1 VLDDLRKFGR
11 VNKPARPWLG
21 MFSHEIDN
29 RLVVIGVSGK
39 GPAARAELKAG
50 DIILAVKGEKVTGQS
65 EFYRKLWALGPAG
78 VDVPLT
84 VHHEGVTFDVVL
96 TSTDRAKLL
105 KGPRLH

>member
-1 VLDDLRKFGR
+1 MLKQLGIDPG
-11 VNKPARPWLG
+11 KPPKKVPWK
-21 MFSHEIDN
+21 SPKAPQASEA
-29 RLVVIGVSGK
+29 SK

-50 DIILAVKGEKVTGQS
+50 DIILAVKGEKVTSQS